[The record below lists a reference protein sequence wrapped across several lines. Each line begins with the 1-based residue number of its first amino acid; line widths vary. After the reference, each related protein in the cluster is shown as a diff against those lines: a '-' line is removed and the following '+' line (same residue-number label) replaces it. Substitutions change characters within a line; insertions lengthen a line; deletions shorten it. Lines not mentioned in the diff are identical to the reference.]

1 VGFTRGLQVTSGGL
15 RGTGMGRGY
24 PLRLSREAG
33 WLEWCML
40 YAILPSSGRPLS
52 WFGLEGR
59 SRGLKLEGY
68 L

>member
-1 VGFTRGLQVTSGGL
+1 
-15 RGTGMGRGY
+15 MGRGY